1 MNFGSHLNYAFLT
14 SLLDKNPLQ
23 LTSHLHISRLG
34 SHLEKW
40 QNRTNVVHLIN
51 FFNEKW
57 QNRKRYRSLHHILQS
72 HSQKT
77 VHLGEEAMR
86 MVLSRMPVLTSL
98 KVKNIKIIIAKFIF
112 RIIMIIP
119 ILWMRIRMILQL
131 LTSLEVLS
139 QDDVYWQHWYYQF
152 CQLNTGDVDLNPQSD
167 HSLPSTHVSPRLTD
181 SRPFGNLNS
190 LSLADEQ
197 RFGMKDHCF

>member
-23 LTSHLHISRLG
+23 LTSHLHISRLN
-34 SHLEKW
+34 SHLEKG
-40 QNRTNVVHLIN
+40 QNRTNVVLLI
-51 FFNEKW
+51 FYKPF
-57 QNRKRYRSLHHILQS
+57 QS

-98 KVKNIKIIIAKFIF
+98 KVKKDIKIIIAKFIF

-119 ILWMRIRMILQL
+119 ISWMRMMMVFVKNVI
-131 LTSLEVLS
+131 
-139 QDDVYWQHWYYQF
+139 VYK
-152 CQLNTGDVDLNPQSD
+152 P
-167 HSLPSTHVSPRLTD
+167 
-181 SRPFGNLNS
+181 
-190 LSLADEQ
+190 
-197 RFGMKDHCF
+197 

>member
-23 LTSHLHISRLG
+23 LTSHLHISRLD

-40 QNRTNVVHLIN
+40 QNRIKCLSPHQPFTIP
-51 FFNEKW
+51 
-57 QNRKRYRSLHHILQS
+57 
-72 HSQKT
+72 SQKT

-119 ILWMRIRMILQL
+119 ILWMRIRMIFFKNVIVDEPQGS
-131 LTSLEVLS
+131 LTL
-139 QDDVYWQHWYYQF
+139 
-152 CQLNTGDVDLNPQSD
+152 
-167 HSLPSTHVSPRLTD
+167 
-181 SRPFGNLNS
+181 
-190 LSLADEQ
+190 
-197 RFGMKDHCF
+197 